1 MQWLDS
7 WRTHADVRLDAV
19 AGAPLR
25 KWLTSVA
32 IAAAAVCVAAAVL
45 HVLLLAALRS
55 GAGPS
60 WFAVGVVAAI
70 AVVLLLVVVR
80 NTVLSL
86 VAPQRRR
93 THLLALLASAAA
105 LLASVQ
111 ACAAATVVIAGRT
124 EGLWQAEQ
132 LYAWHLVDSVPLL
145 AIPRR
150 LEWSQPVIATGA
162 GDRAILVAFTVALVV
177 PLVRMF
183 VAIYYLTGGHG
194 VPQSGGAVRAQW
206 GRRLSISMLPKV
218 RLPRSG
224 IAIPLVA
231 AGGFIWGGLGRGTV
245 LGGRIA
251 ATSGFAL
258 VGAIAAATLGVI
270 LTAVLLSIVIGVLK
284 VLWVP
289 ISDGPWMQLALA
301 AGLVWIDTP
310 VRQMLLPGSSD
321 SSAPWKLVV
330 MLGLWAVLTVLLL
343 PVWVDPY
350 LPESLLAL
358 VLLLGFAGAGAPGG
372 DRLAAAFSW
381 TPGGFAIGPAFTTA
395 LACMTGAY
403 LAYLLLR
410 APARAANAGRLHAGG
425 SIDLRRELGG
435 YAYIGL
441 QVIIAAA
448 GALMLLYGLGAAG
461 ATPAAPAIDAPR
473 SLLAV
478 AWHVADSMPG
488 PDIPAVAGWR
498 PATDF
503 TGPWAGAVVV
513 ITVATIIVVVVF
525 PMIRAVLQWAKLK
538 AGHLAPERPL
548 AEVPS
553 ALLADLEIVRAFL
566 TESSRTKDFAAIRDI
581 GSSAEL
587 TDEQEEILTKMH
599 EAEER
604 LAVAELDRGKLRD
617 LLGGDSPVYWAADQ
631 AVSEAADAYRTV
643 VRTQLSRHTQW
654 SPWPARGASAA
665 DAIAAIDVYAAAV
678 ERWQMGADVVAEIE
692 SRVDDLDTRERDM
705 QLREHETLTREHEV
719 ETREHGVET
728 RERGVGAREQVL
740 TLREGATQ
748 TREQNVEAREQ
759 RVHAREQSIDIREES
774 VEVRE
779 RTVDAREQSVVAR
792 KQNTEVREQR
802 VHAREQ
808 SIDAR
813 EQSIEARE
821 QNADIRERE
830 IDAREQKAVLHEQS
844 VETRE
849 QNAAAH
855 EGGLEVRKHE
865 VDLRERNIEA
875 REREADMR
883 EQNADI
889 REREIDARV
898 QKTALRE
905 QSVETREQ
913 SALTR
918 ERKAAVRE
926 REVDARERWV
936 EAREQN
942 AEVREQS
949 VVARERNA
957 AVREREI
964 DAREQTVQVGEHTPL
979 QRQTEPQEHAE
990 RP

>member
-1 MQWLDS
+1 
-7 WRTHADVRLDAV
+7 
-19 AGAPLR
+19 
-25 KWLTSVA
+25 
-32 IAAAAVCVAAAVL
+32 
-45 HVLLLAALRS
+45 
-55 GAGPS
+55 
-60 WFAVGVVAAI
+60 
-70 AVVLLLVVVR
+70 
-80 NTVLSL
+80 
-86 VAPQRRR
+86 
-93 THLLALLASAAA
+93 
-105 LLASVQ
+105 
-111 ACAAATVVIAGRT
+111 
-124 EGLWQAEQ
+124 
-132 LYAWHLVDSVPLL
+132 
-145 AIPRR
+145 
-150 LEWSQPVIATGA
+150 
-162 GDRAILVAFTVALVV
+162 
-177 PLVRMF
+177 
-183 VAIYYLTGGHG
+183 
-194 VPQSGGAVRAQW
+194 
-206 GRRLSISMLPKV
+206 
-218 RLPRSG
+218 
-224 IAIPLVA
+224 
-231 AGGFIWGGLGRGTV
+231 
-245 LGGRIA
+245 
-251 ATSGFAL
+251 
-258 VGAIAAATLGVI
+258 
-270 LTAVLLSIVIGVLK
+270 
-284 VLWVP
+284 
-289 ISDGPWMQLALA
+289 
-301 AGLVWIDTP
+301 
-310 VRQMLLPGSSD
+310 
-321 SSAPWKLVV
+321 
-330 MLGLWAVLTVLLL
+330 
-343 PVWVDPY
+343 
-350 LPESLLAL
+350 
-358 VLLLGFAGAGAPGG
+358 
-372 DRLAAAFSW
+372 
-381 TPGGFAIGPAFTTA
+381 
-395 LACMTGAY
+395 

-410 APARAANAGRLHAGG
+410 APSRAANADRLHAGG

-461 ATPAAPAIDAPR
+461 ATPTAPAIDAPR

-513 ITVATIIVVVVF
+513 ITVATLIVVVVF
-525 PMIRAVLQWAKLK
+525 PMIRAVLQWAKLN
-538 AGHLAPERPL
+538 AGQLAPERPL

-566 TESSRTKDFAAIRDI
+566 TESSRAKDFAAIRDI

-604 LAVAELDRGKLRD
+604 LAVAELDRGRLRD
-617 LLGGDSPVYWAADQ
+617 LLGGESPVYWAADQ

-692 SRVDDLDTRERDM
+692 SRVDDLDTRERDV
-705 QLREHETLTREHEV
+705 QLREHQTLA
-719 ETREHGVET
+719 REHGVET
-728 RERGVGAREQVL
+728 RELGVETRERGMDAREQVL
-740 TLREGATQ
+740 KLREDATQ

-759 RVHAREQSIDIREES
+759 RVHAREQSIDTREES

-792 KQNTEVREQR
+792 KQNTEVREQK

-813 EQSIEARE
+813 EQSVEVRE

-830 IDAREQKAVLHEQS
+830 TDAREQKTV
-844 VETRE
+844 
-849 QNAAAH
+849 
-855 EGGLEVRKHE
+855 
-865 VDLRERNIEA
+865 
-875 REREADMR
+875 
-883 EQNADI
+883 
-889 REREIDARV
+889 
-898 QKTALRE
+898 LRE

-926 REVDARERWV
+926 REIDAREQWV

-949 VVARERNA
+949 VVSRERNV

-964 DAREQTVQVGEHTPL
+964 DAREQTVEVREHTPL
-979 QRQTEPQEHAE
+979 QRQTEPQDHAE